1 MKKWLLT
8 ALTAGMVCAGCTVAL
23 ADPVITNGSYVSY
36 LGEEN
41 HLFLINPEGVTL
53 TLRSTIVDLVGMN
66 DTQMYC
72 LTAEGRLYGIML
84 DGSATNIV
92 SAAPTA
98 ADLENVAST
107 PVFTLGEDGNL
118 NILTEDGKSVVTTV
132 PNVIAAC
139 RNATHVYFITSGTA
153 NTLNRV
159 GIGGNAVEA
168 IGSAPDA
175 PISMFASDDAVT
187 IVAGDHSLIRV
198 DLTST
203 TFASSYFAA
212 ISQNTAAA
220 VSVGDKLYRFTYD
233 EQNHY
238 LLEGTD
244 TLTSAQNNSSALT
257 PTVTAT
263 ATAAVPTATPTATP
277 RATATPKATAKATAT
292 PKATSSTDDDGSIRY
307 GARGSKVRK
316 MQNRLIELGYPL
328 DKADG
333 VYGENTRL
341 VVKLFQSTIGYHERN
356 YATEAMLNVLYSK
369 VAPVFDPLVEVK
381 LGDSGARVLLLQ
393 TTLKTKGFDPGKL
406 DGVFGKNTTTALTAY
421 QASVGLA
428 QTGLADADTLIR
440 LYEVSVVT
448 PTVAPTDASKIT
460 LAGTVTIAASASE
473 GQVLTP
479 TLSLNASTANL
490 VYTWFMDGVSVG
502 VSTPTL
508 TVTSSM
514 AGHKLMLMVTT
525 ADVQYVGS
533 VFSNE
538 CTVAGTVT
546 PTTEPTATP
555 TTEPTATPTTEPTEE
570 PTATPT
576 TEPTPEPPVEPTEK
590 PASDTNL

>member
-1 MKKWLLT
+1 M
-8 ALTAGMVCAGCTVAL
+8 
-23 ADPVITNGSYVSY
+23 
-36 LGEEN
+36 
-41 HLFLINPEGVTL
+41 
-53 TLRSTIVDLVGMN
+53 
-66 DTQMYC
+66 
-72 LTAEGRLYGIML
+72 
-84 DGSATNIV
+84 
-92 SAAPTA
+92 
-98 ADLENVAST
+98 
-107 PVFTLGEDGNL
+107 
-118 NILTEDGKSVVTTV
+118 VTTV

-356 YATEAMLNVLYSK
+356 YATEAMLNVLYS
-369 VAPVFDPLVEVK
+369 
-381 LGDSGARVLLLQ
+381 R
-393 TTLKTKGFDPGKL
+393 
-406 DGVFGKNTTTALTAY
+406 
-421 QASVGLA
+421 
-428 QTGLADADTLIR
+428 
-440 LYEVSVVT
+440 
-448 PTVAPTDASKIT
+448 
-460 LAGTVTIAASASE
+460 
-473 GQVLTP
+473 
-479 TLSLNASTANL
+479 
-490 VYTWFMDGVSVG
+490 
-502 VSTPTL
+502 
-508 TVTSSM
+508 
-514 AGHKLMLMVTT
+514 
-525 ADVQYVGS
+525 
-533 VFSNE
+533 
-538 CTVAGTVT
+538 
-546 PTTEPTATP
+546 
-555 TTEPTATPTTEPTEE
+555 
-570 PTATPT
+570 
-576 TEPTPEPPVEPTEK
+576 
-590 PASDTNL
+590 